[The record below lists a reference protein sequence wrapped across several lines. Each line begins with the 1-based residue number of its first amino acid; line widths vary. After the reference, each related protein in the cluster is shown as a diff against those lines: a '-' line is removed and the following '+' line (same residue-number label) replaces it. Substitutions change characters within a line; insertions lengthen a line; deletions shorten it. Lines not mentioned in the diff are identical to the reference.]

1 MKKIVKYFLIS
12 ILIGSSCYADPI
24 KIQMIERISQFI
36 QWPIQIE
43 NYFIIGVYKN
53 PKITLLM
60 QESYKDKLI
69 NNLPIK
75 IINIDSFNDV
85 KNNSINLI
93 YFTQE
98 LNKDLEL
105 FLKEFKT
112 EPILVITDYPDDI
125 YNEHIHLA
133 LYFSE
138 QKIKFSVNQT
148 ALDNTNL
155 KASYQLLKLA
165 KIVKSN

>member
-1 MKKIVKYFLIS
+1 MKKVVKYFLIS
-12 ILIGSSCYADPI
+12 ILIGSSCYSDSI

-36 QWPIQIE
+36 QWPTKIE
-43 NYFIIGVYKN
+43 NSFTIGVYKN
-53 PKITLLM
+53 QNIVSSMK
-60 QESYKDKLI
+60 ESYKDKLI
-69 NNLPIK
+69 NDLPIK
-75 IINIDSFNDV
+75 IINIDSFNDIK
-85 KNNSINLI
+85 KNNINLI

-105 FLKEFKT
+105 FLKELKD
-112 EPILVITDYPDDI
+112 EPILIITDYPDDI
-125 YNEHIHLA
+125 YNDHIHLA

-138 QKIKFSVNQT
+138 QKIKFTVNQT

-165 KIVKSN
+165 KIIKSN